1 MSGFCHARRLTVL
14 YRNLTFSQ
22 ELLKFGLYSSV
33 KRKPGADVV
42 ATCLWLLGDFAL
54 WNEALAAEAPQLRL
68 AVKHL
73 SSTDNFRDLFGSPS
87 VITF

>member
-1 MSGFCHARRLTVL
+1 M
-14 YRNLTFSQ
+14 
-22 ELLKFGLYSSV
+22 
-33 KRKPGADVV
+33 V
-42 ATCLWLLGDFAL
+42 ATCLWLLGDFVL

-73 SSTDNFRDLFGSPS
+73 SSTDNSRDLFGSPS